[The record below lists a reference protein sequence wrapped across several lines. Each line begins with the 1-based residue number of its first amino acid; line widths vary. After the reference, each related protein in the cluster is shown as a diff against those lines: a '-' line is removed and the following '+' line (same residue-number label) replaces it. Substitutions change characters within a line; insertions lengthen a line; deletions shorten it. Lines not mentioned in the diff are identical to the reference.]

1 LPEGALQVTLREVA
15 VEAGVALST
24 ASRALAGRKGVSP
37 AVRRAVEDASR
48 RMGYRRSAI
57 AASLRTRSTGALGM
71 VIPDIINPFFP
82 AIIQGVEHEFA
93 RKNLTLVL
101 CDAEDDVDVEA
112 ARIETL
118 LRQRVD
124 ALIIC
129 PVDRVKSAGAIRR
142 ARRDVRIIQ
151 IDRHALDDADFVG
164 VDDAMAMAQV
174 VEHVYNAGAR
184 TAVFVGT
191 LPGISTIEERERGFI
206 AACTRFGVEVRPSIP
221 ARGLVVAGRAVA
233 RQLVDAG
240 QPPDAIVCAHDLI
253 ALGVLSEFRVC
264 GVRCPEDVLV
274 TGFDDSLPAAELLGL
289 TTVRQPLTDMGRE
302 AARLFQHKSGA
313 PRTIRLM
320 ATLIIRSSTS
330 R

>member
-1 LPEGALQVTLREVA
+1 MA

-24 ASRALAGRKGVSP
+24 ASRALSGRKGVSP
-37 AVRRAVEDASR
+37 GVRRAVEDASR

-57 AASLRTRSTGALGM
+57 AASLRTRTTGALGM

-82 AIIQGVEHEFA
+82 AIIQGVEREFA
-93 RKNLTLVL
+93 RDNLTLVL
-101 CDAEDDVDVEA
+101 CDAGDDVEVEA

-118 LRQRVD
+118 LRHRVD

-129 PVDRVKSAGAIRR
+129 PVDGLKSASAIRR

-164 VDDAMAMAQV
+164 VDDSLAMSQV
-174 VEHVYNAGAR
+174 VEHLHAVGAR
-184 TAVFVGT
+184 TAVFAGS
-191 LPGISTIEERERGFI
+191 LPWVSTIEERERGFVT
-206 AACTRFGVEVRPSIP
+206 ACAKFGVELRPSIP
-221 ARGLVVAGRAVA
+221 ARGLVEAGRDVA
-233 RQLVDAG
+233 RQLIADG
-240 QPPDAIVCAHDLI
+240 PLPDAIVCANDPI
-253 ALGVLSEFRVC
+253 ALGVLSEFREC
-264 GVRCPEDVLV
+264 GVRCPADVLV
-274 TGFDDSLPAAELLGL
+274 TGFDDSVPAAELLGL
-289 TTVRQPLTDMGRE
+289 TTVRQPLADMGRE

-320 ATLIIRSSTS
+320 ATLVVRSSTS